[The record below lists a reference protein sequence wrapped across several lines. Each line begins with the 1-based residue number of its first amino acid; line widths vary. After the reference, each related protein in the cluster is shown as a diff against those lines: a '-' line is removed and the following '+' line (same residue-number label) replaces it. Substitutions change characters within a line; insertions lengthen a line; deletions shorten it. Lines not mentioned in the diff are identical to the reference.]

1 MKRGGYDR
9 HLHNKT
15 SQDLMR
21 LVVEG
26 TSCNGE
32 VIRRNNLQLEGET
45 TFSLK
50 AKRFSGEEDRRE
62 FKMQAKRPRVMHVT
76 MKSETTLALAK

>member
-1 MKRGGYDR
+1 MFMKRVDYDR
-9 HLHNKT
+9 FIHIE
-15 SQDLMR
+15 R
-21 LVVEG
+21 

-32 VIRRNNLQLEGET
+32 VIRRNNLEGGSGT

-62 FKMQAKRPRVMHVT
+62 FKM
-76 MKSETTLALAK
+76 

>member
-1 MKRGGYDR
+1 MFMRFIQTYCYIATQNLVKPR
-9 HLHNKT
+9 
-15 SQDLMR
+15 R
-21 LVVEG
+21 LVAEG

-32 VIRRNNLQLEGET
+32 VIRRNNLEGGSGT

-62 FKMQAKRPRVMHVT
+62 FKM
-76 MKSETTLALAK
+76 

>member
-1 MKRGGYDR
+1 MSVIVFNLFTITIISLPEFFMKRGGYDR

-15 SQDLMR
+15 RQDLMR

-62 FKMQAKRPRVMHVT
+62 FKM
-76 MKSETTLALAK
+76 